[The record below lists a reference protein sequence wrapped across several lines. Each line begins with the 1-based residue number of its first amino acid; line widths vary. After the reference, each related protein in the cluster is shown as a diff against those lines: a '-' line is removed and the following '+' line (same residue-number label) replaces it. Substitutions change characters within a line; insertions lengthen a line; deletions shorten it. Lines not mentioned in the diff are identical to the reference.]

1 MIDSPFPTSRI
12 ETNHPTEIALIH
24 ALYDATTGLI
34 GRGYISALRPLRPWL
49 EGKEARLIFSD
60 GSQFCFPISDPYW
73 NRLAAPRFRYEP
85 EIAHVLQRAK
95 AIDYTFIDAGANFG
109 FWSVVASAPAFG
121 SKKTLAIEASAET
134 LLVLEHN
141 CLANGRRFEIRHNAV
156 FGEDDVSLGFT
167 DGHHSVRQVTR
178 EAGSESVR
186 SITLDTAA
194 AQAGVDPGAPVI
206 IKLDV
211 EGAEI
216 PALAGAARLLEG
228 DALLI
233 YEDHGNDAAHGVTR
247 HVLGERLLDVTYVD
261 ASGRMSPISAPDQL
275 SSIKK
280 NRYTGYNFVACKPGT
295 LFHNLLGLKGR

>member
-1 MIDSPFPTSRI
+1 
-12 ETNHPTEIALIH
+12 
-24 ALYDATTGLI
+24 
-34 GRGYISALRPLRPWL
+34 
-49 EGKEARLIFSD
+49 
-60 GSQFCFPISDPYW
+60 
-73 NRLAAPRFRYEP
+73 
-85 EIAHVLQRAK
+85 
-95 AIDYTFIDAGANFG
+95 
-109 FWSVVASAPAFG
+109 
-121 SKKTLAIEASAET
+121 
-134 LLVLEHN
+134 
-141 CLANGRRFEIRHNAV
+141 
-156 FGEDDVSLGFT
+156 
-167 DGHHSVRQVTR
+167 
-178 EAGSESVR
+178 
-186 SITLDTAA
+186 
-194 AQAGVDPGAPVI
+194 VI

-233 YEDHGNDAAHGVTR
+233 YEDHGSDAAHGVTR